1 MNENVR
7 RKIYEQAKKW
17 VLKAGEIIQD
27 SLNEQRVIKSKKEK
41 NDLVTDVDKKVEL
54 FLVKEI
60 KRAYPKHLI
69 LSEEGFGDKE
79 ITHKGTMWTIDPIDG
94 TRNFVNQKKNFA
106 ISVAVI
112 HQGVGEIGFIYDV
125 IEGTLYSSLKREG
138 AYRNGTRLNDLE
150 VKKDLEEVS
159 LSFNHKLLCESDT
172 FDRSVM
178 EQLTN
183 KVRSVRSK
191 GSATLEIIQIAEGL
205 LDGYIAKNLS
215 PWDVAAAIIVL
226 NEVQGIATRANGDKI
241 NIFKEGTIF
250 VSNKG
255 IHEQIVLNY
264 LKNWQRTL
272 T

>member
-106 ISVAVI
+106 DRKS
-112 HQGVGEIGFIYDV
+112 
-125 IEGTLYSSLKREG
+125 
-138 AYRNGTRLNDLE
+138 TRLN
-150 VKKDLEEVS
+150 S
-159 LSFNHKLLCESDT
+159 S
-172 FDRSVM
+172 
-178 EQLTN
+178 
-183 KVRSVRSK
+183 
-191 GSATLEIIQIAEGL
+191 
-205 LDGYIAKNLS
+205 
-215 PWDVAAAIIVL
+215 
-226 NEVQGIATRANGDKI
+226 
-241 NIFKEGTIF
+241 
-250 VSNKG
+250 
-255 IHEQIVLNY
+255 
-264 LKNWQRTL
+264 
-272 T
+272 